1 MDHFEKIYAHRAQE
15 YHRMVT
21 VEDVEQHL
29 LPALGL
35 DGPQDGLKILDL
47 GSGTGRIPLL
57 LHPQPVRLA
66 ALDLNRAML
75 AEQAVQRSALGGSWP
90 LVEGDMRAL
99 PFVSRWADVVTAGW
113 AIGHLRA
120 WYAQDW
126 QTHMTRILHEMLRV
140 VRPGGRVI
148 IMETLSTGS
157 LIPQPPTPELA
168 EYYAWLENRWGFT
181 RQQISTD
188 YQFPDVDTAV
198 AWTEFFF
205 GAELAESIRRNAW
218 ARLPEWTG
226 VWTLQIP
233 G

>member
-1 MDHFEKIYAHRAQE
+1 MDHFEKIYAQRAQE

-90 LVEGDMRAL
+90 LVEGDMRDLSCFADSSFDL
-99 PFVSRWADVVTAGW
+99 IVHPISNLFVPDVKPVW
-113 AIGHLRA
+113 R
-120 WYAQDW
+120 
-126 QTHMTRILHEMLRV
+126 ECFRV
-140 VRPGGRVI
+140 LRPGGRL
-148 IMETLSTGS
+148 LSGFINPVHYLFDFDKMDNAFYLS
-157 LIPQPPTPELA
+157 NLIE
-168 EYYAWLENRWGFT
+168 
-181 RQQISTD
+181 
-188 YQFPDVDTAV
+188 
-198 AWTEFFF
+198 
-205 GAELAESIRRNAW
+205 
-218 ARLPEWTG
+218 
-226 VWTLQIP
+226 
-233 G
+233 